1 MDSKQSLDIFGK
13 FLVKN
18 LRDKGIRNAETLL
31 SNKSKAPSNLKLQTE
46 ISQFNESQ
54 KKLIKEIVIK
64 SIDIAIHDF
73 LFSLQELADFENNIQ
88 ISINSKNIVELSDGI
103 HGESYSENGWNAKF
117 SKYGAKE

>member
-1 MDSKQSLDIFGK
+1 MESKQSLDVFGE

-18 LRDKGIRNAETLL
+18 LRDKGIGNAETLL
-31 SNKSKAPSNLKLQTE
+31 SNTSKALSNLKLQTE
-46 ISQFNESQ
+46 INQFNESQ
-54 KKLIKEIVIK
+54 KELIKEIVIK
-64 SIDIAIHDF
+64 SIDVAIHDF

-88 ISINSKNIVELSDGI
+88 VSVNGKNIVELSDGI

>member
-1 MDSKQSLDIFGK
+1 MESKQSLDIFGE

-18 LRDKGIRNAETLL
+18 LRDKGIGNTETLL
-31 SNKSKAPSNLKLQTE
+31 SNKSKSPSNLKIQTE
-46 ISQFNESQ
+46 IGQFNEPQ
-54 KKLIKEIVIK
+54 KDLIKEIVIK
-64 SIDIAIHDF
+64 SIDVAIHDF

-88 ISINSKNIVELSDGI
+88 ISVNGKNIVELSDGI